1 MDERQLVYAAAIEKA
16 GSLGQA
22 ARELNREYS
31 TLARSLKR
39 LEEELGSPL
48 FRRGSLGL
56 RMTSEGETFFA
67 WAHQALEVF
76 QKMGRKQEGNLTERE
91 MEYLLRI
98 RRERGIARAAQS
110 LYIAQPSLSQILMK
124 LEKECGFA
132 LFIREKD
139 GVRETKEGSR
149 FLDQVEELEDIYR
162 KMRRN
167 LEEFQQLKRGLV
179 SFGIPINLGTSLLP
193 DILPRFSALYPG
205 VEVRFFENNSVE
217 LDRMVLEGRTDF
229 NIMHVQPPK
238 ENLEYETLGVDPFCL
253 AAPVSWK
260 ERLGLQEG
268 AIGKGELK
276 RLEQEPFIM
285 VARGQKLRQ
294 TTDEILSRAQ
304 VRPKV
309 LFSTKSMETAKR
321 LVAAGMGLTLLPM
334 SYTTL
339 LSDRKGIL
347 CVPISEE
354 LEASWKIVIA
364 YPKGEELPCCCREFL
379 RLLRQRMR
387 ERQRDSTEKEM

>member
-16 GSLGQA
+16 GSLRQA
-22 ARELNREYS
+22 ARELDREYS

-56 RMTSEGETFFA
+56 RTTSEGEAFFA
-67 WAHQALEVF
+67 WARQALGVF
-76 QKMGRKQEGNLTERE
+76 RKMGRKQEGNLTERE

-98 RRERGIARAAQS
+98 RREKGIARAAQS

-124 LEKECGFA
+124 LEEECGFA
-132 LFIREKD
+132 LFTREKD
-139 GVRETKEGSR
+139 GVRETNEGSR
-149 FLDQVEELEDIYR
+149 FLDQVEELAGIYR
-162 KMRRN
+162 KMRRQ

-229 NIMHVQPPK
+229 NIMHFQSPK
-238 ENLEYETLGVDPFCL
+238 ETLEYEILGVDPFCL
-253 AAPVSWK
+253 AAPSSWG
-260 ERLGLQEG
+260 ERLGLKEG
-268 AIGKGELK
+268 AIGKRELK
-276 RLEQEPFIM
+276 ELEREPFIM

-294 TTDEILSRAQ
+294 TADEILSQAQ
-304 VRPKV
+304 VKPKV
-309 LFSTKSMETAKR
+309 LCSTKSMETAKR

-379 RLLRQRMR
+379 RLLRQRMG
-387 ERQRDSTEKEM
+387 ERQQDST

>member
-16 GSLGQA
+16 GSLRQA
-22 ARELNREYS
+22 ARELDREYS

-56 RMTSEGETFFA
+56 RTTSEGEAFFA
-67 WAHQALEVF
+67 WARQALGVF
-76 QKMGRKQEGNLTERE
+76 RKMGRKQEGNLTERE

-98 RRERGIARAAQS
+98 RREKGIARAAQS

-124 LEKECGFA
+124 LEEECGFA
-132 LFIREKD
+132 LFTREKD
-139 GVRETKEGSR
+139 GVRETNEGSR
-149 FLDQVEELEDIYR
+149 FLDQVEELAGIYR
-162 KMRRN
+162 KMRRQ

-229 NIMHVQPPK
+229 NIMHFQSPK
-238 ENLEYETLGVDPFCL
+238 ETLEYEILGVDPFCL
-253 AAPVSWK
+253 AAPSSWG
-260 ERLGLQEG
+260 ERLGLKEG
-268 AIGKGELK
+268 AIGKRELK
-276 RLEQEPFIM
+276 ELEREPFIM

-294 TTDEILSRAQ
+294 TADEILSQAQ
-304 VRPKV
+304 VKPKV
-309 LFSTKSMETAKR
+309 LCSTKSMETAKR

-379 RLLRQRMR
+379 RLLRQRMK
-387 ERQRDSTEKEM
+387 ERQQNQS

>member
-16 GSLGQA
+16 GSLRQA
-22 ARELNREYS
+22 ARELDREYS

-48 FRRGSLGL
+48 LRRGSLGL
-56 RMTSEGETFFA
+56 RTTSEGEAFFA
-67 WAHQALEVF
+67 WARQALGVF
-76 QKMGRKQEGNLTERE
+76 RKMGRKQEGNLTERE

-98 RRERGIARAAQS
+98 RREKGIARAAQS

-124 LEKECGFA
+124 LEEECGFA
-132 LFIREKD
+132 LFTREKD
-139 GVRETKEGSR
+139 GVRETNEGSR
-149 FLDQVEELEDIYR
+149 FLDQVEELAGIYR
-162 KMRRN
+162 KMRRQ

-229 NIMHVQPPK
+229 NIMHFQSPK
-238 ENLEYETLGVDPFCL
+238 ETLEYEILGVDPFCL
-253 AAPVSWK
+253 AAPSSWG
-260 ERLGLQEG
+260 ERLGLREG
-268 AIGKGELK
+268 AIGKRELK
-276 RLEQEPFIM
+276 ELEPEPFIM

-294 TTDEILSRAQ
+294 TADEILSQAQ
-304 VRPKV
+304 VKPKV
-309 LFSTKSMETAKR
+309 LCSTKSMETAKR

-379 RLLRQRMR
+379 RLLRQRMK
-387 ERQRDSTEKEM
+387 ERQQNQS